1 MIRIAASA
9 GLCLL
14 LLCWC
19 APRASAVQPI
29 DKIVI
34 VIEENNAPHA
44 VLGGGEAPFL
54 DSLAAGG
61 ARFDNMFALTH
72 PSQPNYLHLFSGA
85 HQGVSHNF
93 AVADAPLT
101 TPNLGAAM
109 LQAGQTFVGY
119 SESLPSVGYTG
130 LLAEDGAYARRH
142 NPWVNWQADA
152 PGPNQLPPSVNQPF
166 TAFPSDFSL
175 LPRVSIVVPNNNHN
189 AHDGTIAEMD
199 AWLHDNL
206 LAYAQWAQA
215 NNSLLIVAFDEDD
228 YLSRNRVPTVVYGAN
243 VVPAAVVS
251 TTWTSHNL
259 LRTVANFVGVAPPGS
274 AADVRPIVGAF
285 TTDPAAQTVSFQQGR
300 DGYSLASDT
309 TLVASQPAVS
319 YGGDVVVHAQH
330 APALQGL
337 IRFDDVIGP
346 GGDRVPAGAKIL
358 SAKLVLHTSLPTVGV
373 ATTVSLHAM
382 QAPWRDAD
390 SWDALT
396 DGVSAND
403 VEAAAATEFALTPN
417 WDDDYAIFDVTR
429 SVQAWAHDLPN
440 FGWLL
445 SAAGPDGWQATSSES
460 PILAD
465 RPRLEV
471 TFIER
476 AFAADFNNDGA
487 VDAADLACWTASAGG
502 VDGDAD
508 DDGDSDGADFVLWQR
523 QLGSRLAVATDVEI
537 PEPPTFVLVAALAC
551 RTLSRRTTA
560 SRREDF
566 STIAW

>member
-1 MIRIAASA
+1 MIRISASA
-9 GLCLL
+9 RLCL

-19 APRASAVQPI
+19 APWASATQPI

-34 VIEENNAPHA
+34 VIEENHAIHA

-54 DSLAAGG
+54 DGLAAGG

-93 AVADAPLT
+93 AVVGAPLT
-101 TPNLGAAM
+101 APNLGAAI

-119 SESLPSVGYTG
+119 SESLPAVGYTG
-130 LLAEDGAYARRH
+130 LLAEDGLYARRH

-199 AWLHDNL
+199 AWLHDNF

-228 YLSRNRVPTVVYGAN
+228 YQSRNRVPTVFYGAN
-243 VVPAAVVS
+243 VVPGAAIA

-259 LRTVANFVGVAPPGS
+259 LRTVANFVGAAPPGS
-274 AADVRPIVGAF
+274 AADVRPIIGAF

-300 DGYSLASDT
+300 NGYSLASDT
-309 TLVASQPAVS
+309 TLVAAQPTVS

-330 APALQGL
+330 APAVQGL
-337 IRFDDVIGP
+337 MRFDDVIGSGP
-346 GGDRVPAGAKIL
+346 GRVPAGARIL
-358 SAKLVLHTSLPTVGV
+358 SAKLVLHTSLPTIAV

-382 QAPWRDAD
+382 RAPWMDAH
-390 SWDALT
+390 SWDALA
-396 DGVSAND
+396 DGVSPND
-403 VEAAAATEFALTPN
+403 VEAAAEPEFTLTPN

-429 SVQAWAHDLPN
+429 SVQAWAHGLPN

-445 SAAGPDGWQATSSES
+445 LAAGPDAWQATSSDG

-471 TFIER
+471 TFIQR
-476 AFAADFNNDGA
+476 ALAADFNDDGS
-487 VDAADLACWTASAGG
+487 VDAADLACWTAAAGG
-502 VDGDAD
+502 VAADGD
-508 DDGDSDGADFVLWQR
+508 DDGDSDGADFLLWQR
-523 QLGSRLAVATDVEI
+523 QLGSRSPAAAGAEI
-537 PEPPTFVLVAALAC
+537 PEPRAIVLIAGAGGVLLA
-551 RTLSRRTTA
+551 RRRA
-560 SRREDF
+560 VC
-566 STIAW
+566 